1 MSEAAHTRR
10 SNSAATHSPRKEFLL
25 SEDFSNMSRCSAG
38 SAGSAAASRASRALL
53 ALAANDV
60 YFAFIRQSCSHSQSS

>member
-1 MSEAAHTRR
+1 MGEAVHTRR
-10 SNSAATHSPRKEFLL
+10 SNSAAAHSLRKEFLP
-25 SEDFSNMSRCSAG
+25 SEDFSNMSRS
-38 SAGSAAASRASRALL
+38 SAGSAAASGALL